1 MTELGKIDRPDAS
14 NFKNKK
20 KIYFVRNL
28 YLPSSASEKYRDI
41 FKRYWN
47 EVEEHLSRLEV
58 AGKVSKI
65 FCESIYMSGEESL
78 KVLNAMNPRLE
89 QMVKKRI
96 NAGAAFPPLEEEE
109 IFGSYIDWSN
119 CLIIVRTATVHKTVH
134 KLLKDAAVK
143 RFEHVNSVLR
153 EHIVEG
159 ETGLLIMRDE
169 DREFLKLPDDIE
181 LFLISPPA
189 YDDLLK
195 FIRDS
200 SNIGREYWRT

>member
-1 MTELGKIDRPDAS
+1 MNELGKIDRPEAAD
-14 NFKNKK
+14 FQYKR

-47 EVEEHLSRLEV
+47 EVEEHLSKLEV

-78 KVLNAMNPRLE
+78 KVLNAMNARLE
-89 QMVKKRI
+89 QIVKKRI
-96 NAGAAFPPLEEEE
+96 NAGAVFPPLEDEE

-119 CLIIVRTATVHKTVH
+119 CLIIARTNTVHKTIH
-134 KLLKDAAVK
+134 KFLKEAVSQ

-153 EHIVEG
+153 ENIGTG

-169 DREFLKLPDDIE
+169 DREFLKLSDDTE

-195 FIRDS
+195 FIRDRD
-200 SNIGREYWRT
+200 NIGKEFWRT